1 MMALWCP
8 SKVSSATCKY
18 FYINILSII
27 QKNSLN
33 NRDCSREDGLNQTS
47 KYVVNWAKRKSSWF
61 QTNETVGR
69 HKVPRYKVDPRKP
82 PFCRVWHH
90 WCDVIGNSFKGQCEI
105 VCMFFSITIQINRPI
120 SMKFGMG
127 VVRKGVRF
135 LAGFYHISDPISQFL
150 GVRGHKLGPWG
161 SGAVGRSPLES
172 NWVFLQKMPI
182 VI

>member
-1 MMALWCP
+1 
-8 SKVSSATCKY
+8 
-18 FYINILSII
+18 
-27 QKNSLN
+27 
-33 NRDCSREDGLNQTS
+33 
-47 KYVVNWAKRKSSWF
+47 
-61 QTNETVGR
+61 
-69 HKVPRYKVDPRKP
+69 
-82 PFCRVWHH
+82 
-90 WCDVIGNSFKGQCEI
+90 
-105 VCMFFSITIQINRPI
+105 
-120 SMKFGMG
+120 MKFGMG